1 MTDLASA
8 VKHEKDVAARIAAHL
23 RRMFPDEPLIMSRA
37 EEVVDALLTTSGVA
51 VADTATLERA
61 LLKVVSSAAI
71 VPAPRCP
78 ECQHAVTRHDH
89 GSMNGLGECLE
100 RTPHGLCWCKHYMTP
115 HGADA
120 LAEDYRKELTTHV
133 FDA

>member
-8 VKHEKDVAARIAAHL
+8 VKHEKDVSARIAAHL
-23 RRMFPDEPLIMSRA
+23 RRMFPDEPLITDRA
-37 EEVVDALLTTSGVA
+37 EQVVDALLTTSGVV
-51 VADTATLERA
+51 VADVPVLERA
-61 LLKVVSSAAI
+61 MLEVVSSTAT

-89 GSMNGLGECLE
+89 GSMDGLGECLE
-100 RTPHGLCWCKHYMTP
+100 RTPHGLCWCKHYMLPNSDSREENDTC
-115 HGADA
+115 
-120 LAEDYRKELTTHV
+120 V